1 MEWWNLFRKVRKVA
15 FAFIALASLA
25 WAVVLSLYLSKEWA
39 HFSTLQRAIV
49 LALIGVNALT
59 SLLLYLM
66 IVVVFRMWKELLRM
80 LFLLAIH
87 IGTAVPFTL
96 YRFSF
101 PCDFFGTKTACKVVA
116 LTFLATA
123 WSITGLLLGYTVYLC
138 IMSRVPRP
146 FPLITPN
153 NLLSTPPVSRAPSM
167 VSVSS
172 ATHLLAQPTSATL
185 ASASQR
191 PASPA
196 SVYSQHSSHSRTVP
210 KRLFLANS
218 SGAPHDL
225 SYGAI
230 DTQSR
235 VPAPS
240 IVRSRFSTSTIG
252 SIPASPPPPTRL
264 HSLRASISEHLLH
277 RRPSA
282 SPVPPVPQLPQE
294 RSVAKTP
301 PRPLLLNASPFTDPL
316 SRHGTPETALS
327 GLSFTSAPA
336 NPNLGRMAPPMQ
348 GPYGHFLSPY
358 VFPAGAPTGSPFFP
372 GSQFGDRAG
381 SPQTYPVMP
390 HLLVGYPAP
399 YMQYAGGPVGAHIR
413 SHSATPS
420 AASIHSMSPS
430 IHFTH
435 PFGNTLPHPAALTP
449 SHPASGSPG
458 LYPNF
463 HDARGAMGG
472 MLAPPPS
479 AHLRSAS
486 DPVFRPYTAD
496 PSPRRPPGLYA
507 DGSDNDIALPNP
519 YAAGAEIRRY
529 GSVPHVR
536 AAGAS
541 AHAAYGPAPR
551 GPVFTAGWTGHGAR
565 VHEKGIVRG
574 WAAAGDPRWREAV
587 LKAAGAEEMV

>member
-1 MEWWNLFRKVRKVA
+1 MEWWNVFRKVRKIV

-153 NLLSTPPVSRAPSM
+153 DLLSTPPS
-167 VSVSS
+167 
-172 ATHLLAQPTSATL
+172 TSATPTG
-185 ASASQR
+185 ASQR

-218 SGAPHDL
+218 SGAPRDL

-294 RSVAKTP
+294 RSTPKAP
-301 PRPLLLNASPFTDPL
+301 PRPLLLNPNPFVDPL

-358 VFPAGAPTGSPFFP
+358 VFPTGAPNGTPFLP
-372 GSQFGDRAG
+372 GGQFGHRDG
-381 SPQTYPVMP
+381 SPQTYPAMP

-399 YMQYAGGPVGAHIR
+399 YMHYAGGPVGAHIR

-435 PFGNTLPHPAALTP
+435 PFGNALPHPAALTP
-449 SHPASGSPG
+449 SHPAGVH
-458 LYPNF
+458 PNF
-463 HDARGAMGG
+463 HDALG
-472 MLAPPPS
+472 MMTGIVAPPPS
-479 AHLRSAS
+479 AHLRSTS

-496 PSPRRPPGLYA
+496 PSPRRPPGLY
-507 DGSDNDIALPNP
+507 DGGSDDIAFPNP

-541 AHAAYGPAPR
+541 AHAVYGPAPR
-551 GPVFTAGWTGHGAR
+551 GPVYTAGWTGHGAR

-587 LKAAGAEEMV
+587 LKAAGAEEVV